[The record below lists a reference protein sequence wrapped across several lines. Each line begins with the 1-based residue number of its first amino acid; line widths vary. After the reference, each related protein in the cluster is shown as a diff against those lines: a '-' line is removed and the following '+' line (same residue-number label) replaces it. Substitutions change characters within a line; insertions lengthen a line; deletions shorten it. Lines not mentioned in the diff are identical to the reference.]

1 MRITVP
7 VESGSRRDAERFGY
21 EWRDCGAMNGSR
33 MSVGTSG
40 ERRMGGGAAGNTS
53 GFLFAARTVGRI
65 LTVVAIQLHH
75 LAPFVHLRPLASDV
89 EFTGSHL
96 SGNLWRFASI
106 SEGEVM
112 EVIVRE
118 QRDAESESK
127 PSALGAGSA
136 DRAGIGASLSHH
148 QTKRR
153 RLKAS
158 VRQTECL

>member
-40 ERRMGGGAAGNTS
+40 ERRIGGGAAGNTS

-65 LTVVAIQLHH
+65 LTVVAIQLSRAE
-75 LAPFVHLRPLASDV
+75 LIFNGKR
-89 EFTGSHL
+89 SHL

-118 QRDAESESK
+118 QQDTESESK

-148 QTKRR
+148 QTKCR